1 MRRSG
6 WWRAAALA
14 VVGLALQGCAVLS
27 GGGPPPDLYHLTA
40 PTRFSA
46 DLPNVGFQLLVD
58 IPTAP
63 AGIDTSL
70 IAVGQRGGKIT
81 YFAGSNW
88 VDRAP
93 VMLQSLI
100 VEALENSRRIMAVGR
115 DAVGLRADYVL
126 MTELRAFEADYGG
139 APPKSSAARI
149 QVRMSAK
156 LVRMPGRSIV
166 AAESFEADA
175 LATGSGF
182 GEVVAAFDEATGD
195 ILTRLAEW
203 ALRAGQ
209 QATGT

>member
-1 MRRSG
+1 MRVA
-6 WWRAAALA
+6 RAVALA
-14 VVGLALQGCAVLS
+14 VLIAALQGCAVL
-27 GGGPPPDLYHLTA
+27 GGSTPPDLYHLTA
-40 PTRFSA
+40 PNRFAA
-46 DLPNVGFQLLVD
+46 DLPDVRWQLLVD

-70 IAVGQRGGKIT
+70 IAVGQRGGKIS
-81 YFAGSNW
+81 YFANSNW

-100 VEALENSRRIMAVGR
+100 VEAIENSRRIMAVGR

-126 MTELRAFEADYGG
+126 MTELRQFEAGYGE
-139 APPKSSAARI
+139 AAPKSSAARI

-166 AAESFEADA
+166 AAESFAADVPA
-175 LATGSGF
+175 AGSSF
-182 GEVVAAFDEATGD
+182 GDVVAAFDEATGD
-195 ILTRLAEW
+195 VLTRLAEW

-209 QATGT
+209 QAAGT